1 MSETYKITFQIKS
14 VHYKKLEEMT
24 SILIKR
30 GLMGSRNKSTI
41 KEMILNEALSYI
53 TPDCFDEILEK
64 ITPLEF
70 LYKEGLKDPL
80 IKEQMEKLLR
90 KNKKGQ
96 DRKPISK
103 KPYPS
108 VRRKV

>member
-30 GLMGSRNKSTI
+30 GLMGSRNRGVI

-53 TPDCFDEILEK
+53 THDSFEEILEK
-64 ITPLEF
+64 ITPLDF

-80 IKEQMEKLLR
+80 IKQQVEKLLR
-90 KNKKGQ
+90 KNQKYQDKKQAG
-96 DRKPISK
+96 K
-103 KPYPS
+103 KTDPT
-108 VRRKV
+108 VRGKV

>member
-14 VHYKKLEEMT
+14 VHHKKLEEMT

-30 GLMGSRNKSTI
+30 GLMGSRNRTII

-53 TPDCFDEILEK
+53 TPDCYEEILEK

-90 KNKKGQ
+90 KKYQ
-96 DRKPISK
+96 DK
-103 KPYPS
+103 KPAGKKMDLS
-108 VRRKV
+108 VRKKV

>member
-30 GLMGSRNKSTI
+30 GLMGSRNRGAI

-53 TPDCFDEILEK
+53 TPDSFEEILEK
-64 ITPLEF
+64 ITPLDF

-80 IKEQMEKLLR
+80 IKQQMEKLLR
-90 KNKKGQ
+90 KNKKYQ
-96 DRKPISK
+96 DK
-103 KPYPS
+103 KQAGKKADPS
-108 VRRKV
+108 EKGKA